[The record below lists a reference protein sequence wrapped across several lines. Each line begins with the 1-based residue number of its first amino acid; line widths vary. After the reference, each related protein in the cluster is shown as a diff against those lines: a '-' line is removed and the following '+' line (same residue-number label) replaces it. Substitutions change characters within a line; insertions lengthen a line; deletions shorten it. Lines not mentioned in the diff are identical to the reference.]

1 VLASRSPPY
10 YIENSKI
17 PRIMLKTKFYTQNKW
32 GTNCTFLNMLV
43 TWWNFRFSKN
53 MDWSISKYS
62 CLLFTQLTFIFYF
75 AKRELFQ
82 ENLADSGQFNVTVI
96 LKFWTFS
103 WVKFL
108 MKFIGFVYFVIKKQR
123 NRYQHLFQ
131 SLKVMQICRSIFLP
145 KWVLYL
151 LEYVIVDYKEKR
163 IVKKD
168 LNSY

>member
-1 VLASRSPPY
+1 
-10 YIENSKI
+10 
-17 PRIMLKTKFYTQNKW
+17 
-32 GTNCTFLNMLV
+32 
-43 TWWNFRFSKN
+43 
-53 MDWSISKYS
+53 
-62 CLLFTQLTFIFYF
+62 
-75 AKRELFQ
+75 
-82 ENLADSGQFNVTVI
+82 
-96 LKFWTFS
+96 
-103 WVKFL
+103 